1 VAAWVELLVEARRRA
16 GLSQSEVASRAA
28 TSRPALSAYEHGRK
42 APSADTLE
50 RLLVAAGAR
59 LDVVPVVSWR
69 EVPVGR
75 GRSCWLPDRLWRLGV
90 AEAFADVVL
99 PVELNWSAPGR
110 RFEPRDRR
118 QRARLYEVLLREGT
132 PMDLRRWVDGALL
145 VDVWSEMVLPRAL
158 QALWQPLIGIVL
170 DAGAG
175 VGAEATLP
183 LGSVS

>member
-1 VAAWVELLVEARRRA
+1 LLVEARRRA

-170 DAGAG
+170 DAGAS